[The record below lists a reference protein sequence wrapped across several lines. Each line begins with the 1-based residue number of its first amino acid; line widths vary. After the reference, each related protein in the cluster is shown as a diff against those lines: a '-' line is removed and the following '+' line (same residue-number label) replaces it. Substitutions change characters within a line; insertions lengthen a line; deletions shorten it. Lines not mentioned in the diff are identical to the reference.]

1 MNVDTLLLTIVQP
14 DDADAAISAL
24 TRAGFAVTVIASVGG
39 FLGAHNVTLLIGL
52 PASEIERAR
61 AVLQTT
67 CHRRAIHAPLETTI
81 SGATLFVCPV
91 TRYVHFDAKRARVDS
106 ARAPIE
112 PGTLQLVLAII
123 ASKLSDKLI
132 ETLTDW
138 SYHVTVFGTTGG
150 YSHQAN
156 TTLLIAG
163 RAERVDSI
171 VEQVRRVCEMNE
183 QPRATI
189 FVLNL
194 TRLEHLSG

>member
-14 DDADAAISAL
+14 DDADAAIGAL

-52 PASEIERAR
+52 PACEVERAR
-61 AVLQTT
+61 AMLQAA
-67 CHRRAIHAPLETTI
+67 CHRRAIHAPIETTI

-91 TRYVHFDAKRARVDS
+91 TRYVHFDADRARVDF

-123 ASKLSDKLI
+123 APELSNRLI

-138 SYHVTVFGTTGG
+138 SYHVTVLGTTGG
-150 YSHQAN
+150 YSHRAN
-156 TTLLIAG
+156 TTLLIAV

-171 VEQVRRVCEMNE
+171 VAQICQVCA
-183 QPRATI
+183 QSSATI

-194 TRLEHLSG
+194 MQVEHI